1 MKATKKLLRIPQ
13 APPDLF
19 CKIRRR
25 IQRRE
30 NALDM
35 RWWHGSYRKDGSYR
49 WLYQPEDMSCAT
61 AHCLAGW
68 ITFLTPGGLALEKE
82 IEKRFAENRSLNLHG
97 DVHRYADFG
106 HSSAGIAALL
116 ICHKAGLKDHI
127 YSGHFTSTHH
137 HAKEVIWTIADME
150 KEKAERAKVLQK
162 QRAKRA
168 RERRLAT

>member
-1 MKATKKLLRIPQ
+1 MKSTKRLLKVPQ

-25 IQRRE
+25 IQCRE

-61 AHCLAGW
+61 VHCLAGW
-68 ITFLTPGGLALEKE
+68 ITFLTPGGLELEKE
-82 IEKRFAENRSLNLHG
+82 IERRIHDGKSLHLSSE
-97 DVHRYADFG
+97 VQRYANFG
-106 HSSAGIAALL
+106 HISAGIAALL

-127 YSGHFTSTHH
+127 HSSHFTSTHH
-137 HAKEVIWTIADME
+137 HAKETIWMIADME
-150 KEKAERAKVLQK
+150 KERAEQAKELQK
-162 QRAKRA
+162 KKAKR
-168 RERRLAT
+168 E

>member
-1 MKATKKLLRIPQ
+1 MKKLLKIPQ

-49 WLYQPEDMSCAT
+49 WLYPPEDVSCAT

-68 ITFLTPGGLALEKE
+68 VTFLTPGGLELEKE
-82 IEKRFAENRSLNLHG
+82 IERRLINSKSLHLTPE
-97 DVHRYADFG
+97 VQRYSEFG
-106 HSSAGIAALL
+106 HSSTGIAALL
-116 ICHKAGLKDHI
+116 ICHKAGLKDNIH
-127 YSGHFTSTHH
+127 SSHFTSPHNY
-137 HAKEVIWTIADME
+137 ARQVIWTVADLEQE
-150 KEKAERAKVLQK
+150 KLELAKELQK
-162 QRAKRA
+162 KKAKRA